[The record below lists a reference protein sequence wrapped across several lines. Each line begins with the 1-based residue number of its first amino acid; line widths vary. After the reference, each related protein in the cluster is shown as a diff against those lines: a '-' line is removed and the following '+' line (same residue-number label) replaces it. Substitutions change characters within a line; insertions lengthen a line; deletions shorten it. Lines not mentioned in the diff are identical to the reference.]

1 MIKDHPYVLDTILP
15 LFLFVLHFSVF
26 FFFLIREKIIK
37 LFFTALVKF
46 KEQDVLKVYIVD
58 SSGFIYVKEQKL
70 VIVEMK

>member
-1 MIKDHPYVLDTILP
+1 MAPIILVITLNGSDHLGIPHKPVYVCCTPSYVPI
-15 LFLFVLHFSVF
+15 FYFW
-26 FFFLIREKIIK
+26 
-37 LFFTALVKF
+37 F

>member
-15 LFLFVLHFSVF
+15 LFLFVLHFCF